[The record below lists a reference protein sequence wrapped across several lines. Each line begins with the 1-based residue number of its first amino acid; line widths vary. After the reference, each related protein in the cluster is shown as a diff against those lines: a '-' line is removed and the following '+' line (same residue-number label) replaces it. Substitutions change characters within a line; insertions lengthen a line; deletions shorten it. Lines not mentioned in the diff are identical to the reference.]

1 MGRIQGLLNEIC
13 GCACSH
19 SYYWAL
25 KVDTDAGQH
34 VCELLLEMAAMTTTM
49 MMMMV
54 VLMMTTTTMI
64 SIIITITIRMF
75 IYVQTDLT
83 LTVS

>member
-1 MGRIQGLLNEIC
+1 MGSIQGLLNEIC
-13 GCACSH
+13 SCACSH

-34 VCELLLEMAAMTTTM
+34 VCELLLEMAAMTT